1 MIFKD
6 RAAAGEKLAALLKKD
21 YYFKRS
27 TTINKLVVVSL
38 LRGGV
43 VVGNVVAKSF
53 NTKHIP
59 LVVTKIPAPGNFEL
73 AIGAL
78 CFETIYLESQII
90 KSLGLEKIE
99 ISNQIEIAREKF
111 NSYLRRFKV
120 KKSIFSKE
128 LKNKIIVLVDD
139 GIATGASIKAAYL
152 FLKQYKPHKI
162 ILAVPV
168 GPADFDNK
176 GFDKIFILHKDAS
189 LSAVSQ
195 FYEYFPQV
203 EDEEVRKILNS
214 EFRV

>member
-6 RAAAGEKLAALLKKD
+6 RAQAGEKLAALLKKD

-27 TTINKLVVVSL
+27 ITINKLIVVSL
-38 LRGGV
+38 LRGGI

-53 NTKHIP
+53 NAKHIP

-78 CFETIYLESQII
+78 CFETICLEGHII
-90 KSLGLEKIE
+90 KSLGLTKIE

-111 NSYLRRFKV
+111 NSYLKRFNI
-120 KKSIFSKE
+120 KKSIFFKE
-128 LKNKIIVLVDD
+128 LKNKVVVLVDD
-139 GIATGASIKAAYL
+139 GIATGATVKAACQ

-168 GPADFDNK
+168 GPADFDSG
-176 GFDKIFILHKDAS
+176 GFDKVFILHKDPL

-195 FYEYFPQV
+195 FYESFPQI
-203 EDEEVRKILNS
+203 EDEEVKNIML
-214 EFRV
+214 